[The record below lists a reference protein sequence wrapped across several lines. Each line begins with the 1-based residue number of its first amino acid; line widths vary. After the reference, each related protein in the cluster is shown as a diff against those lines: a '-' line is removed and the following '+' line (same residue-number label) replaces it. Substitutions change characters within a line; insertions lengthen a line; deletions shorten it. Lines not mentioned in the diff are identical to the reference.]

1 MACKGHCRC
10 KQIVINLQTGNL
22 IFTILQDV
30 KVKNKGVLGMEEFVI
45 EGGIPL
51 QGTVTP
57 SGNKNA
63 ALPLLAACLLT
74 EEPVVLRNIPQIR
87 DVLAMRRLLE
97 SLGSSIEELDANSWR
112 ITTRNLTTAHLDPEL
127 CRRIRASILIAGP
140 VVARTGSLQ
149 LPPPGGDVIGR
160 RRLDTHIL
168 ALRGLGATIKYDRV
182 FDISAKELRGADIL
196 LDEAS
201 VTATENAVMAAV
213 LAKGETKLRNAASE
227 PHVQELCQFLNV
239 LGAQI
244 QGIGSNTLHIT
255 GVQKLQGGE
264 FTIGPDL
271 LEVVSYIG
279 AAVVTRGSIRIH
291 NAGVQYLEMINQ
303 VFHRLGVHWQVEG
316 NDLIVPSDQPLNVMS
331 DLDGALPEIKTNVW
345 PAFPTDLTSIAIT
358 VATQTS
364 GSVLFHDWMFSGRM
378 YFTDKLVG
386 MGARI
391 ILCDPYRCLVQ
402 GPTQLYGEKLE
413 SPDIR
418 AGMALLLASLAAK
431 GQSKIRNIVQIE
443 RGYERVD
450 EKLKSLGANIRRA
463 SE

>member
-1 MACKGHCRC
+1 
-10 KQIVINLQTGNL
+10 
-22 IFTILQDV
+22 
-30 KVKNKGVLGMEEFVI
+30 MEEFII
-45 EGGIPL
+45 EGGYPL
-51 QGTVTP
+51 HGEVTP

-74 EEPVVLRNIPQIR
+74 EEPVILRNVPQIR
-87 DVLAMRRLLE
+87 DVHAMRKLIE
-97 SLGSSIEELDANSWR
+97 SLGSVVEELDAATWR
-112 ITTRNLTTAHLDPEL
+112 ITTRELVSSHLDPDL

-140 VVARTGSLQ
+140 VVARAGTLR

-168 ALRGLGATIKYDRV
+168 ALSAMGAKVTYDRV
-182 FDISAKELRGADIL
+182 FDFQSNGLHGADIL

-213 LAKGETKLRNAASE
+213 LAQGETRIRNAASE
-227 PHVQELCQFLNV
+227 PHVQEVCQFLNI
-239 LGAQI
+239 LGARI
-244 QGIGSNTLHIT
+244 EGIGSNTLHIT
-255 GVQKLQGGE
+255 GVSKLTGGE

-279 AAVVTRGSIRIH
+279 AAVVTHGEIRIR
-291 NAGVQYLEMINQ
+291 NAGIEHLEMIGLI
-303 VFHRLGVHWQVEG
+303 FRRLGVHWLVDG
-316 NDLIVPSDQPLNVMS
+316 KDLLVPSNQSLVIAS
-331 DLDGALPEIKTNVW
+331 DLDGAVPEIKTNVW
-345 PAFPTDLTSIAIT
+345 PAFPTDLMSIAIT
-358 VATQTS
+358 MVTQAT

-391 ILCDPYRCLVQ
+391 ILCDPYRVLIQ

-418 AGMALLLASLAAK
+418 AGMALLIAALAAR
-431 GQSKIRNIVQIE
+431 GTSVIRNVSQIE

-450 EKLKSLGANIRRA
+450 EKLRNLGANIKRV

>member
-1 MACKGHCRC
+1 M
-10 KQIVINLQTGNL
+10 
-22 IFTILQDV
+22 D
-30 KVKNKGVLGMEEFVI
+30 EFVI
-45 EGGIPL
+45 EGGYAL
-51 QGTVTP
+51 RGEVTP

-74 EEPVVLRNIPQIR
+74 EEPVVLYNVPQIR
-87 DVLAMRRLLE
+87 DVLAMRKLIE
-97 SLGSSIEELDANSWR
+97 SLGAQVEELDRNTWR
-112 ITTRNLTTAHLDPEL
+112 ITTRELVASHLDPDL

-140 VVARTGSLQ
+140 VLARSHGLR

-168 ALRGLGATIKYDRV
+168 ALRALGAKITYDRV
-182 FDISAKELRGADIL
+182 FDIEADELHGADIL

-213 LAKGETKLRNAASE
+213 LAKGETHIRNAASE
-227 PHVQELCQFLNV
+227 PHVQEVCRFLNV
-239 LGAQI
+239 LGAKI
-244 QGIGSNTLHIT
+244 EGIGSNTLHIS
-255 GVQKLQGGE
+255 GVSGLTGGE

-279 AAVVTRGSIRIH
+279 AAVVTRGEIKIR
-291 NAGVQYLEMINQ
+291 NAGVEHLGMVRQ
-303 VFHRLGVHWQVEG
+303 VFHRLGVHWQIDG
-316 NDLIVPSDQPLNVMS
+316 NDLIVPSEQELVIAS
-331 DLDGALPEIKTNVW
+331 DLDGAVPEIKTNVW

-358 VATQTS
+358 VATQAV

-378 YFTDKLVG
+378 YFTDKLVS

-391 ILCDPYRCLVQ
+391 ILCDPYRVLIQ
-402 GPTQLYGEKLE
+402 GRTQLYSEKLE

-418 AGMALLLASLAAK
+418 AGMALVLAALAAK
-431 GQSKIRNIVQIE
+431 GTSKIRNITQIE

-450 EKLKSLGANIRRA
+450 EKLRSLGAKISR
-463 SE
+463 ETE

>member
-1 MACKGHCRC
+1 
-10 KQIVINLQTGNL
+10 
-22 IFTILQDV
+22 
-30 KVKNKGVLGMEEFVI
+30 MEEFVI
-45 EGGIPL
+45 EGGVPL
-51 QGTVTP
+51 RGEITP

-74 EEPVVLRNIPQIR
+74 DEPVVLHNIPQIR
-87 DVLAMRRLLE
+87 DIFAMRKLIE
-97 SLGSSIEELDANSWR
+97 SIGAQVDEVDANTWR
-112 ITTRNLTTAHLDPEL
+112 ITTRELTASNLDPDL

-140 VVARTGSLQ
+140 ILARAGAVR

-168 ALRGLGATIKYDRV
+168 ALHALGAKVNYDRI
-182 FDISAKELRGADIL
+182 FDIEATELRGADIL

-213 LAKGETKLRNAASE
+213 LAKGKTQIRNAASE
-227 PHVQELCQFLNV
+227 PHVQELCTFLNL

-244 QGIGSNTLHIT
+244 DDIGSNTLHIM
-255 GVQKLQGGE
+255 GVPRLHGGE

-279 AAVVTRGSIRIH
+279 AAVVTRGEIRIR
-291 NAGVQYLEMINQ
+291 NAGVQHLEMVGQ
-303 VFHRLGVHWQVEG
+303 VFHRLGVHWQVDG
-316 NDLIVPSDQPLNVMS
+316 NDLLVPAEQSLKIIS
-331 DLDGALPEIKTNVW
+331 DLDGAVPEVKTNVW

-358 VATQTS
+358 IATQAS

-391 ILCDPYRCLVQ
+391 ILCDPYRCLIQ

-418 AGMALLLASLAAK
+418 AGMALLLAALAAK
-431 GQSKIRNIVQIE
+431 GTSKIGNVVQIE

-450 EKLKSLGANIRRA
+450 EKLRLLGARIERV
-463 SE
+463 SQSSKPKTPTIVWLLFLL

>member
-1 MACKGHCRC
+1 M
-10 KQIVINLQTGNL
+10 
-22 IFTILQDV
+22 D
-30 KVKNKGVLGMEEFVI
+30 EFVI
-45 EGGIPL
+45 EGGVPL
-51 QGTVTP
+51 TGEVSP

-74 EEPVVLRNIPQIR
+74 EEPVTLRNVPLIR
-87 DVLAMRRLLE
+87 DVQAMRKLIE
-97 SLGSSIEELDANSWR
+97 SLGSQVEELNSNTWR
-112 ITTRNLTTAHLDPEL
+112 ITTRDLTASNLDPDL

-140 VVARTGSLQ
+140 VLARAGSLH

-168 ALRGLGATIKYDRV
+168 ALEALGAKVTYDRV
-182 FDISAKELRGADIL
+182 FDIEVKELHGADIL

-213 LAKGETKLRNAASE
+213 LAKGETHIRNAASE
-227 PHVQELCQFLNV
+227 PHVQELCLFLNI
-239 LGAQI
+239 LGAKI
-244 QGIGSNTLHIT
+244 DGIGSNTLHIS
-255 GVQKLQGGE
+255 GVSKLKGGE
-264 FTIGPDL
+264 FTIGPDF
-271 LEVVSYIG
+271 LEVVSYVG
-279 AAVVTRGSIRIH
+279 AAVITRGEIRIR
-291 NAGVQYLEMINQ
+291 NAGVKYLEMIRQ
-303 VFHRLGVHWQVEG
+303 VFQRIGVHWIVE
-316 NDLIVPSDQPLNVMS
+316 NDDLIIPAKQSLLIIP

-358 VATQTS
+358 VATQAS
-364 GSVLFHDWMFSGRM
+364 GSMLFHDWMFSGRM

-402 GPTQLYGEKLE
+402 GPTRLFAEKLE

-418 AGMALLLASLAAK
+418 AGMALLLAALGAK
-431 GQSKIRNIVQIE
+431 GTSKIRNISQIE

-450 EKLKSLGANIRRA
+450 EKLRKLGAKITR
-463 SE
+463 ETE

>member
-1 MACKGHCRC
+1 
-10 KQIVINLQTGNL
+10 
-22 IFTILQDV
+22 
-30 KVKNKGVLGMEEFVI
+30 MEEFII
-45 EGGIPL
+45 EGGVPL
-51 QGTVTP
+51 NGEVTP

-74 EEPVVLRNIPQIR
+74 AEPVTLRNVPQIR
-87 DVLAMRRLLE
+87 DVLAMRRLIE
-97 SLGSSIEELDANSWR
+97 SLGAVVVELDAHTWQ
-112 ITTRNLTTAHLDPEL
+112 ITTKELTASHLDPEL

-140 VVARTGSLQ
+140 VLARAGALK

-168 ALRGLGATIKYDRV
+168 ALRALGADIHYDRV
-182 FDISAKELRGADIL
+182 FDIKTSNLHGADIL

-213 LAKGETKLRNAASE
+213 LAKGTTQIRNAASE
-227 PHVQELCQFLNV
+227 PHVQELCNFLNT
-239 LGAQI
+239 LGAKI
-244 QGIGSNTLHIT
+244 EGIGSNALTIKGVADLH
-255 GVQKLQGGE
+255 GGD
-264 FTIGPDL
+264 FTIGSDL

-279 AAVVTRGSIRIH
+279 AAVVTRGTVKIR
-291 NAGVQYLEMINQ
+291 NAGVQHLEMVTQ
-303 VFHRLGVHWQVEG
+303 VFNRLGVHW
-316 NDLIVPSDQPLNVMS
+316 IVQGSDILVPANQELKVLS
-331 DLDGALPEIKTNVW
+331 DLDGAVPEIKTNVW

-358 VATQTS
+358 VATQTT

-402 GPTQLYGEKLE
+402 GPTPLFGENLE

-418 AGMALLLASLAAK
+418 AGMALLLAALAAD
-431 GQSKIRNIVQIE
+431 GTSTIRNIVQIE
-443 RGYERVD
+443 RGYEKVD
-450 EKLKSLGANIRRA
+450 EKLKALGARIHRDV
-463 SE
+463 E

>member
-1 MACKGHCRC
+1 
-10 KQIVINLQTGNL
+10 
-22 IFTILQDV
+22 
-30 KVKNKGVLGMEEFVI
+30 MEEFVI
-45 EGGIPL
+45 EGGVPL
-51 QGTVTP
+51 RGEVTP

-74 EEPVVLRNIPQIR
+74 EEPVVLHNIPQIR
-87 DVLAMRRLLE
+87 DVLAMRKLIE
-97 SLGSSIEELDANSWR
+97 NLGAVVEELDASSWR
-112 ITTRNLTTAHLDPEL
+112 ITTRELTASHLDPDL

-140 VVARTGSLQ
+140 VLARAGGML

-168 ALRGLGATIKYDRV
+168 ALRALGADISYNRV
-182 FDISAKELRGADIL
+182 FDIHSKGLRGADML

-213 LAKGETKLRNAASE
+213 LAKGETRIRNAASE
-227 PHVQELCQFLNV
+227 PHVQELCHFLNS

-244 QGIGSNTLHIT
+244 EGIGSNTLRIA
-255 GVQKLQGGE
+255 GVDRLHGGE

-279 AAVVTRGSIRIH
+279 AAVVTRGSIRIR
-291 NAGVQYLEMINQ
+291 NAGVEHLEMVSQ
-303 VFHRLGVHWQVEG
+303 VFHRLGVHWQTEG
-316 NDLIVPSDQPLNVMS
+316 GDIIVPAEQSLQIIS
-331 DLDGALPEIKTNVW
+331 DLDGAVPEIKTNVW

-358 VATQTS
+358 VATQAS

-391 ILCDPYRCLVQ
+391 ILCDPYRVLIQ
-402 GPTQLYGEKLE
+402 GPTQLYSEKLE

-418 AGMALLLASLAAK
+418 AGMALLLAALAAE
-431 GQSKIRNIVQIE
+431 GTSTIRNIVQIE
-443 RGYERVD
+443 RGYEKVD
-450 EKLKSLGANIRRA
+450 EKLRKLGAKISRE